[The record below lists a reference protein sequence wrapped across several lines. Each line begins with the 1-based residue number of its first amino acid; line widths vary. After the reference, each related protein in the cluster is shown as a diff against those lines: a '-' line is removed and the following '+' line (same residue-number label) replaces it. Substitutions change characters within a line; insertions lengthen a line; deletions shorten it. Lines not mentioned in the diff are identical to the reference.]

1 MFDFYHP
8 YRHDVNGSFNFTSSQ
23 WAGLVIAGNVAA
35 TISFFA
41 NSFVLFLHGFML
53 WYKPVIV
60 NRLSLRM
67 IVLSCIFNMLYCAC
81 QVVTDDIPS
90 TSFSCRVLAFV
101 LISSD
106 TMACMCLAMVG
117 LNLVTIFV
125 FKVSRSMKLE
135 ILYYCFII
143 LSGVLV
149 VVVPILVGPTRGPK
163 NKDALSSC
171 WQVLNNKK
179 KNCLHIDFFLL
190 GTISFSM
197 AD

>member
-1 MFDFYHP
+1 MFDSYDKQSN
-8 YRHDVNGSFNFTSSQ
+8 DVNGTFNFTPSE
-23 WAGLVIAGNVAA
+23 WAGLIIAGNVAA

-67 IVLSCIFNMLYCAC
+67 IVLSCIFNMVYCAC
-81 QVVTDDIPS
+81 QVVTDDIAS

-135 ILYYCFII
+135 IFYYCFIL

-149 VVVPILVGPTRGPK
+149 VVVPILVGPVRGPK
-163 NKDALSSC
+163 IKEATSSC
-171 WQVLNNKK
+171 W
-179 KNCLHIDFFLL
+179 
-190 GTISFSM
+190 
-197 AD
+197 